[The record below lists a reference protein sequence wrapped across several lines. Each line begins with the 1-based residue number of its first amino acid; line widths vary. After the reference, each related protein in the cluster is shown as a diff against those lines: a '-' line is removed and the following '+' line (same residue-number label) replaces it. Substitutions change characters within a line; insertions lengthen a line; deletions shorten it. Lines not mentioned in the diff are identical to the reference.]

1 LIIACCAIPAMIVG
15 LTGTLR
21 IALALVAFVNVTAI
35 SFTGFTYPLFSMTTT
50 AKVWSAMLPF
60 HYFYEIQQQQWN
72 IGAPLAVSAVP
83 FAVLWGVFIAVP
95 LAIAIPLLAKRCRDP
110 KGWGER

>member
-1 LIIACCAIPAMIVG
+1 
-15 LTGTLR
+15 
-21 IALALVAFVNVTAI
+21 
-35 SFTGFTYPLFSMTTT
+35 
-50 AKVWSAMLPF
+50 
-60 HYFYEIQQQQWN
+60 
-72 IGAPLAVSAVP
+72 VP